1 MLSLPKW
8 MFKGRNAIINGVARL
23 NGANV
28 SAQDLRGGSA
38 LILAA
43 LNAEGQSEISN
54 IHHIERGYLDIDKKL
69 SALGAD
75 IKKG

>member
-1 MLSLPKW
+1 MGADITV
-8 MFKGRNAIINGVARL
+8 KGRNAIINGVARL

-54 IHHIERGYLDIDKKL
+54 IHHIERGYLDIEASPIPSFVAK
-69 SALGAD
+69 SR
-75 IKKG
+75 